1 MNYYNNIKDLLINNE
16 LTKKAKDYSKCKS
29 DLTTY
34 YEVGKLLSEA
44 GKHYGE
50 GIIKEYSS
58 KLVVEI
64 GKKYNE
70 RTLRR
75 MKQLYNFCEKQK
87 WPAAPAKLTVSHYDE
102 LMRLNDMD
110 EINYYIE
117 ICDRNNISSKDLR
130 KRIKNK
136 EYLRLDEETRKK
148 IVENRNIEL
157 IDTVKNSI
165 FIKNS
170 FDTKD
175 ISEKMLK
182 KLILEDIEDFLLE
195 LGEGYSFIK
204 SEYKIKIG
212 DNYNYIDL
220 LLFNYIYN
228 SFVVIELKVT
238 PLKKEHL
245 GQISVYMNYIDENIK
260 IDNQNNTIGII
271 IVKENNRF
279 IIKYKT
285 SDKIISREYSLI

>member
-16 LTKKAKDYSKCKS
+16 LTKKAKYYSKCRS

-34 YEVGKLLSEA
+34 YEVGKLLSVA

-50 GIIKEYSS
+50 GIIKVYSS
-58 KLVVEI
+58 KLVIEI

-75 MKQLYNFCEKQK
+75 IRQIYSLFLKQK
-87 WPAAPAKLTVSHYDE
+87 WSPLATKLTVSHYIELLPLKDE
-102 LMRLNDMD
+102 N
-110 EINYYIE
+110 EINYYVD
-117 ICDRNNISSKDLR
+117 ICIKYNLSRNDLR
-130 KRIKNK
+130 KRIKGK

-148 IVENRNIEL
+148 IVENINIEL

-238 PLKKEHL
+238 PLKKEHI
-245 GQISVYMNYIDENIK
+245 GQISIYMNYIDENIK
-260 IDNQNNTIGII
+260 TASQNNTVGII
-271 IVKENNRF
+271 IVKENNKF
-279 IIKYKT
+279 IMHYCNSKEITSLKY
-285 SDKIISREYSLI
+285 ELI

>member
-16 LTKKAKDYSKCKS
+16 LTQKAKDYSKCKS

-260 IDNQNNTIGII
+260 TASQNNTLGII

>member
-16 LTKKAKDYSKCKS
+16 LTKKAKDYSKCRS

-34 YEVGKLLSEA
+34 YEVGKLLSVA

-58 KLVVEI
+58 KLVIEI

-87 WPAAPAKLTVSHYDE
+87 WPAAPAKLTISHYDE
-102 LMRLNDMD
+102 LMRLNDTD

-157 IDTVKNSI
+157 IDT
-165 FIKNS
+165 IKEPILIRNNLGIENI
-170 FDTKD
+170 T
-175 ISEKMLK
+175 EKMLQ
-182 KLILEDIEDFLLE
+182 KLILENLNDFLEE
-195 LGEGYSFIK
+195 LGEGYSYIK
-204 SEYKIKIG
+204 NEYKIKLG
-212 DNYNYIDL
+212 DSFNYIDL
-220 LLFNYIYN
+220 LLYN
-228 SFVVIELKVT
+228 IKYNCYVVVELKVT

-245 GQISVYMNYIDENIK
+245 GQISFYMDYVDENIK
-260 IDNQNNTIGII
+260 TVSQNNTIGIL
-271 IVKENNRF
+271 IVKENNKF

-285 SDKIISREYSLI
+285 NDKIISKEYKLI